1 MRAFLYNLLFVFFL
15 VFTLQGCIDFKNL
28 KSSYVSEDLKISE
41 KQLIRLSNYL
51 DGELYSFELKRNVFA
66 YPMAFIISENG
77 DKSIVL
83 ACEGIINECDNS
95 VHIYQLIKRYEKKL
109 NQDLKIL
116 ALNKKVLSQ
125 KIKANVD
132 GIKSKKIVKYDE
144 NIFYDLILVPAED
157 CGGDDC

>member
-1 MRAFLYNLLFVFFL
+1 M
-15 VFTLQGCIDFKNL
+15 
-28 KSSYVSEDLKISE
+28 SEDLKISE

-109 NQDLKIL
+109 NQDVKIL

-132 GIKSKKIVKYDE
+132 EIKSKKIVKYDE